1 MVGFKAKED
10 IGQILATLAE
20 ADTRGAQSG
29 STSPFFRLSK
39 FFFSEQ
45 LALSAAAT
53 TTTTT
58 TILLLLLLL
67 LLVYSIIDDIVQNG
81 APLPLI

>member
-20 ADTRGAQSG
+20 ADTRGAQSA
-29 STSPFFRLSK
+29 SPSPFFRLSK
-39 FFFSEQ
+39 FFFS
-45 LALSAAAT
+45 
-53 TTTTT
+53 TTTT

-67 LLVYSIIDDIVQNG
+67 LLYSIIDDIVQNG
-81 APLPLI
+81 ASPPLI